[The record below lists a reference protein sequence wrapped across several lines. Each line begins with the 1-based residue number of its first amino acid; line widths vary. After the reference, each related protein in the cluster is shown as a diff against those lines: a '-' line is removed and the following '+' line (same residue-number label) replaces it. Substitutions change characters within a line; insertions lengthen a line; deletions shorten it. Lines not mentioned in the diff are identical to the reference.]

1 MCDEYGNYIGD
12 GYSDDNASFT
22 LSYSSYSH
30 RSNKRN
36 REIENAKRL
45 DPGYNKI
52 HRLREFRVMETLVD
66 KYTGETNK
74 YEKIVKKRVPIELY
88 TTTLTPGYMI
98 RSALGG
104 SYHSNYKVGTSD
116 EYIFYKVALSTGECR
131 SSNGSNTLFFDTP
144 EQYENVFEVSLPQN
158 KKNEWYDRF
167 NAERKYRE
175 ELVMAEAAKAAVLVK

>member
-52 HRLREFRVMETLVD
+52 YRTRPTLVTKTYVDENGKTFKRETSVD
-66 KYTGETNK
+66 KR
-74 YEKIVKKRVPIELY
+74 IPIELY

-175 ELVMAEAAKAAVLVK
+175 ELAMAEATKTTVLVR